1 MLTTRLTKYLGIKH
15 PIIQAPMAVAGGG
28 KLAAAVSNAG
38 GLGLIGGGYGDKNW
52 LNEQFELSSNAKIGC
67 GFITWALNEN
77 PELLDLVLEKS
88 PRAIFLSFGN
98 PVAYAKK
105 ITDKNIPLIC
115 QIQTLKDAKH
125 AVDIGANIIVA
136 QGSEA
141 GGHGEKRT
149 TFTLVPE
156 VADYLANHAPNV
168 ILVAA
173 GGIANGRGLAASL
186 MLGAEGVLVG
196 TRFWAANEALVH
208 PNMWQTALQAS
219 GDETLRSTFADVA
232 RDKKWPSR
240 YSINLIANDF
250 SDQWHGNEVE
260 LLLSDEAKKQWLNAM
275 KSGDT
280 AIANAFVGEAV
291 GQIDSII
298 PAAQIVANMVR
309 EAEAVLCKK
318 W

>member
-1 MLTTRLTKYLGIKH
+1 MLSTRLTEYLGIKH
-15 PIIQAPMAVAGGG
+15 PVISAPMAIAGGG

-38 GLGLIGGGYGDKNW
+38 GLGLIGGGYGDEDW
-52 LNEQFELSSNAKIGC
+52 LKEQFELSGDAKVGC

-77 PELLDLVLEKS
+77 PEYLDLVLENS
-88 PRAIFLSFGN
+88 PKVIFLSFGN
-98 PVAYAKK
+98 PLAYVNK
-105 ITDKNIPLIC
+105 IASKNIPLMC

-156 VADYLANHAPNV
+156 VADYLAVHAPDV

-186 MLGAEGVLVG
+186 MLGAQGVLVG
-196 TRFWAANEALVH
+196 SRFWAASEALVH
-208 PNMWQTALQAS
+208 PNMWQAAIQAN
-219 GDETLRSTFADVA
+219 GDETLRSTFADRV
-232 RDKKWPSR
+232 RSKNWPSR
-240 YSINLIANDF
+240 YSINLIENDF
-250 SDQWHGNEVE
+250 SDKWHGNEAE
-260 LLLSDEAKKQWLNAM
+260 LAKNKEAKQEWLDAM
-275 KSGDT
+275 KIGDT

-291 GQIDSII
+291 GQINNVQ
-298 PAAQIVANMVR
+298 PAAKIVADMVQ
-309 EAEAVLCKK
+309 EAETLLRDK